1 MMSIPKVCVLAVA
14 LAVLSL
20 SPASAGRLLDE
31 GKLDTAWFGD
41 DREFRKADEIDYL
54 WVKPGFS
61 LSGKKV
67 QFAEWSEPSS
77 WARRPA
83 SATPRTSA
91 WPGTS
96 PATCRRSSPRP
107 SATDSRARSRS
118 SSRGATCKV
127 VGRIVDCTEGS
138 AAAKFWVGMGAGSGS
153 TTFDMKFVDAKSGEL
168 VAAIHHRVVSGSN
181 LSTTDS
187 KFVKW
192 VDEFAERAGEEGPR
206 GALQLG
212 QESQGLIRQRGRPE
226 VTFSGAGRTPALSS
240 TRPRRAACAR
250 GRAPSRPAPG

>member
-1 MMSIPKVCVLAVA
+1 MMSIPKVCALAVA
-14 LAVLSL
+14 LAIFSI
-20 SPASAGRLLDE
+20 SPASAGRMLDE
-31 GKLDTAWFGD
+31 GKLDTSWYGD

-67 QFAEWSEPSS
+67 QFAKWNEPQFLGEK
-77 WARRPA
+77 AGERDAKDKRLA
-83 SATPRTSA
+83 GNLTSNMPEIFA
-91 WPGTS
+91 EAFRNGLAGTVTVVES
-96 PATCRRSSPRP
+96 
-107 SATDSRARSRS
+107 
-118 SSRGATCKV
+118 GGQVKV

-153 TTFDMKFVDAKSGEL
+153 TTFDMKFLDAKSGEL

-192 VDEFAERAGEEGPR
+192 VDEFAERLAKKGLE
-206 GALQLG
+206 ALYN
-212 QESQGLIRQRGRPE
+212 
-226 VTFSGAGRTPALSS
+226 SGK
-240 TRPRRAACAR
+240 RAKD
-250 GRAPSRPAPG
+250 

>member
-1 MMSIPKVCVLAVA
+1 MSIPKVCALAVA
-14 LAVLSL
+14 LSVLSL

-31 GKLDTAWFGD
+31 GKLDTAWYGD

-67 QFAEWSEPSS
+67 QFAEWNEPQFMGEK
-77 WARRPA
+77 AGERDAKDKRLA
-83 SATPRTSA
+83 GNLTSNMPEIFA
-91 WPGTS
+91 EAFRNGLAGTVTVVES
-96 PATCRRSSPRP
+96 
-107 SATDSRARSRS
+107 
-118 SSRGATCKV
+118 GGQVKV

-153 TTFDMKFVDAKSGEL
+153 TTFDMKFLDAKSGEL

-187 KFVKW
+187 KFIKW
-192 VDEFAERAGEEGPR
+192 VDEFAERLAKKGLEG
-206 GALQLG
+206 LYN
-212 QESQGLIRQRGRPE
+212 
-226 VTFSGAGRTPALSS
+226 SGK
-240 TRPRRAACAR
+240 RAKD
-250 GRAPSRPAPG
+250 

>member
-1 MMSIPKVCVLAVA
+1 MISIPKVCVLAVA
-14 LAVLSL
+14 LATLSL
-20 SPASAGRLLDE
+20 SPASAGQRLDE

-41 DREFRKADEIDYL
+41 DREFREADEIDYL

-67 QFAEWSEPSS
+67 QFAEWNEPQFMGEK
-77 WARRPA
+77 AGERDAKDKRLAGNLTGDMPEIFA
-83 SATPRTSA
+83 EAFRNA
-91 WPGTS
+91 LAGTVTVVKS
-96 PATCRRSSPRP
+96 GG
-107 SATDSRARSRS
+107 DI
-118 SSRGATCKV
+118 KV

-153 TTFDMKFVDAKSGEL
+153 TTFDMKFIDVKSGEV

-192 VDEFAERAGEEGPR
+192 VDEFADRLSKKG
-206 GALQLG
+206 L
-212 QESQGLIRQRGRPE
+212 ESLYS
-226 VTFSGAGRTPALSS
+226 SGKKAKE
-240 TRPRRAACAR
+240 
-250 GRAPSRPAPG
+250 

>member
-1 MMSIPKVCVLAVA
+1 MSIPKVCVLAVA
-14 LAVLSL
+14 LATLSL

-67 QFAEWSEPSS
+67 QFAKWSEPQFMGEK
-77 WARRPA
+77 AGERDAKDKRLAGNLTGDMPEIFA
-83 SATPRTSA
+83 EAFRNGLA
-91 WPGTS
+91 GTVTVVES
-96 PATCRRSSPRP
+96 
-107 SATDSRARSRS
+107 
-118 SSRGATCKV
+118 GGNVKV

-153 TTFDMKFVDAKSGEL
+153 TTFDMKFLDAKSGEL
-168 VAAIHHRVVSGSN
+168 VAAIHHRVVSGSS

-192 VDEFAERAGEEGPR
+192 VAEFAERLAKKGLE
-206 GALQLG
+206 ALYN
-212 QESQGLIRQRGRPE
+212 
-226 VTFSGAGRTPALSS
+226 SGK
-240 TRPRRAACAR
+240 RAKD
-250 GRAPSRPAPG
+250 

>member
-1 MMSIPKVCVLAVA
+1 MSIPKVCALAAA

-20 SPASAGRLLDE
+20 TPASAGQKLDE
-31 GKLDTAWFGD
+31 GKLDTGWFGD

-67 QFAEWSEPSS
+67 QFAEWNEPQFMGEK
-77 WARRPA
+77 AGERDAKDKRLANNLTGDMPEIFA
-83 SATPRTSA
+83 EAFRNGLA
-91 WPGTS
+91 GTVTVVES
-96 PATCRRSSPRP
+96 
-107 SATDSRARSRS
+107 
-118 SSRGATCKV
+118 GGEVKV

-153 TTFDMKFVDAKSGEL
+153 TTFDMKFLDAKSGEL

-192 VDEFAERAGEEGPR
+192 VDEFAERLAKKGLE
-206 GALQLG
+206 ALYN
-212 QESQGLIRQRGRPE
+212 
-226 VTFSGAGRTPALSS
+226 SGK
-240 TRPRRAACAR
+240 RAKD
-250 GRAPSRPAPG
+250 

>member
-1 MMSIPKVCVLAVA
+1 MSIPKVCALAVV
-14 LAVLSL
+14 LSVLSL

-31 GKLDTAWFGD
+31 GKLDTAWYGD

-67 QFAEWSEPSS
+67 QFAEWNEPQFMGEK
-77 WARRPA
+77 AGERDAKDKRLA
-83 SATPRTSA
+83 NNLTSNMPEIFA
-91 WPGTS
+91 EAFRNGLAGTVTVVKS
-96 PATCRRSSPRP
+96 
-107 SATDSRARSRS
+107 
-118 SSRGATCKV
+118 GGQVKV

-153 TTFDMKFVDAKSGEL
+153 TTFDMKFLDAKSGEL

-192 VDEFAERAGEEGPR
+192 VDEFAERLAKKGLE
-206 GALQLG
+206 ALYN
-212 QESQGLIRQRGRPE
+212 
-226 VTFSGAGRTPALSS
+226 SGK
-240 TRPRRAACAR
+240 RAKD
-250 GRAPSRPAPG
+250 

>member
-1 MMSIPKVCVLAVA
+1 MSIPKVCALAAA

-20 SPASAGRLLDE
+20 TPASAGQKLDE

-67 QFAEWSEPSS
+67 QFAEWDEPQFMGEK
-77 WARRPA
+77 AGERDAKDKRLANNLTGDMPEIFA
-83 SATPRTSA
+83 EAFRNGLA
-91 WPGTS
+91 GTVTVVKS
-96 PATCRRSSPRP
+96 
-107 SATDSRARSRS
+107 
-118 SSRGATCKV
+118 GGNVKV

-153 TTFDMKFVDAKSGEL
+153 TTFDMKFLDAKSGEL

-187 KFVKW
+187 KFIKW
-192 VDEFAERAGEEGPR
+192 VDEFAERLAKKGLE
-206 GALQLG
+206 ALYN
-212 QESQGLIRQRGRPE
+212 
-226 VTFSGAGRTPALSS
+226 SGK
-240 TRPRRAACAR
+240 RAKD
-250 GRAPSRPAPG
+250 